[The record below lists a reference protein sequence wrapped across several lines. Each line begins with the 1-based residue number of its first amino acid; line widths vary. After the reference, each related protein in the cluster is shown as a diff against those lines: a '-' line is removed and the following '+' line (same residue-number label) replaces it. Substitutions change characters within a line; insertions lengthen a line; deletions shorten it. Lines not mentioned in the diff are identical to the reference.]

1 MKKTIIIFITL
12 FALFA
17 SGCASRRQNVSS
29 VFPRERAT
37 GYTDSLLIAKYLN
50 VDTASFR
57 RLEQR
62 REIWNMPLPLNVSG
76 IHWQPFLEEKEANI
90 QRQRR
95 RYPRTQIRDIEQAIQ
110 WLNEVYTSSSAR
122 GGVLYYLRYYKQV
135 EDGFLIKGNYIFP
148 FIAQRG
154 CWITRRWGV
163 FLVGNDHNIVEI
175 KRWTTHSNRCE
186 TEIDIQIHFPEFENA
201 DVRLPELL
209 NYNLDSLLVGSIRY
223 PAFAIEMF
231 IQGKTIASFIVEVDG
246 EISNLEIIKSIDPVL
261 SREVFRTV
269 QAHATRQ
276 WIPGMKNGE
285 KIPMEIQV
293 EVQFFIRW

>member
-1 MKKTIIIFITL
+1 MKKTTLTLIAL

-17 SGCASRRQNVSS
+17 SGCASRRQNVPS

-37 GYTDSLLIAKYLN
+37 GYTDSLLIVKYLN

-62 REIWNMPLPLNVSG
+62 REIWRMSLSMNVSEEF
-76 IHWQPFLEEKEANI
+76 WQPFLEEKETNI

-110 WLNEVYTSSSAR
+110 WLDEVYTNSPAR
-122 GGVLYYLRYYKQV
+122 PALFYLRYYKQV
-135 EDGFLIKGNYIFP
+135 EDGFLVKGNSINTA
-148 FIAQRG
+148 IAQRG
-154 CWITRRWGV
+154 CLITRRWGV

-175 KRWTTHSNRCE
+175 NRWTTHSNRCT

-209 NYNLDSLLVGSIRY
+209 NHNLDSLLLGSMRY
-223 PAFAIEMF
+223 PATAIGMF
-231 IQGKTIASFIVEVDG
+231 EHGIVVVSFIVETDG
-246 EISNLEIIKSIDPVL
+246 EISNLEIVRSAAPSL
-261 SREVFRTV
+261 GREVFRVV

-293 EVQFFIRW
+293 EVQFSIR